1 MTPSR
6 PVPRGFTLIEALV
19 AVALVGLGLL
29 ALAMTQLKLSQGVD
43 LARQRGEAT
52 RLAQQRIEALR
63 SYVSIDNAGG
73 GAVSWDGLVGGTD
86 QASTSATFTRS
97 WTLAGSSADLMRQ
110 VNVTVDW
117 TDRAGRA
124 QAVSLDS
131 LIARTDP
138 SEVGSLGFP
147 LPDNTTLKRPKNRNL
162 NIPVPARDLGDGQS
176 VTQINN
182 TFAVVFSNNS
192 GYVVKTCGFVVTNA
206 SDLSRCTATNAY
218 IVAGYLSMNGSGAL
232 PGGLA
237 LNLGLLSG
245 VTGTTCAVSD
255 AVNQTSGAVIAGY
268 KYYLCVVSVA
278 TQGQPW
284 AGRVRLAG
292 MASGTDYLVCR
303 FQYPSSNGVTT
314 NQRNVQP
321 YTGVTESLDNQN
333 YVLTTAS
340 SCPTVSGLATT
351 LHQACRSS
359 NPNANANRSSDCP
372 VT

>member
-162 NIPVPARDLGDGQS
+162 NIPVPARDLGDGR
-176 VTQINN
+176 
-182 TFAVVFSNNS
+182 A
-192 GYVVKTCGFVVTNA
+192 
-206 SDLSRCTATNAY
+206 
-218 IVAGYLSMNGSGAL
+218 
-232 PGGLA
+232 
-237 LNLGLLSG
+237 
-245 VTGTTCAVSD
+245 
-255 AVNQTSGAVIAGY
+255 
-268 KYYLCVVSVA
+268 
-278 TQGQPW
+278 
-284 AGRVRLAG
+284 
-292 MASGTDYLVCR
+292 
-303 FQYPSSNGVTT
+303 
-314 NQRNVQP
+314 
-321 YTGVTESLDNQN
+321 
-333 YVLTTAS
+333 
-340 SCPTVSGLATT
+340 
-351 LHQACRSS
+351 
-359 NPNANANRSSDCP
+359 
-372 VT
+372 

>member
-1 MTPSR
+1 MSAGR
-6 PVPRGFTLIEALV
+6 PMRRGFTLIEALV

-63 SYVSIDNAGG
+63 SYVSIANVG
-73 GAVSWDGLVGGTD
+73 GAALSWDGLAGGTD
-86 QASTSATFTRS
+86 QTSTSAAYTRS
-97 WTLAGSSADLMRQ
+97 WTLGGSSTDLMRQ
-110 VNVTVDW
+110 VNVSVAW

-131 LIARTDP
+131 MIARTDP
-138 SEVGSLGFP
+138 TDVGLLGFP

-176 VTQINN
+176 VTQISN

-218 IVAGYLSMNGSGAL
+218 ILAGYISMSGNAAM
-232 PGGLA
+232 PGGLG
-237 LNLGLLSG
+237 LNLGLVTG
-245 VTGTTCAVSD
+245 VTGTTCSVTA
-255 AVNQTSGAVIAGY
+255 AVNQSSGAVIAGY

-278 TQGQPW
+278 TEGQTW

-303 FQYPSSNGVTT
+303 FQYPSANGVTA
-314 NQRNVQP
+314 NQRNLQP
-321 YTGVTESLDNQN
+321 YAAVAESLDNQN

-351 LHQACRSS
+351 LHQSCRSS
-359 NPNANANRSSDCP
+359 NPNANANRSTDCP
-372 VT
+372 AT